1 MKTNKVLLGVLGGV
15 AVGAIAGILFA
26 PAKGT
31 KTRKRIMK
39 KGNDYTKDLKNKF
52 EDLYGTV
59 VTKYENVME
68 EAKEL
73 YIENILLLQKN
84 K

>member
-1 MKTNKVLLGVLGGV
+1 MKTSNVILGVLGGV

-31 KTRKRIMK
+31 KTRKKIMK

-52 EDLYGTV
+52 GDFYDGVT
-59 VTKYENVME
+59 TKYENIVDD
-68 EAKEL
+68 AKEFATDHK
-73 YIENILLLQKN
+73 EK
-84 K
+84 

>member
-1 MKTNKVLLGVLGGV
+1 MNTNKVILGVLGGL

-39 KGNDYTKDLKNKF
+39 KGNDLKKDMKNKF
-52 EDLYGTV
+52 EDVYNTIS
-59 VTKYENVME
+59 TKYDDVME
-68 EAKEL
+68 QAKEFANDHQ
-73 YIENILLLQKN
+73 EK

>member
-1 MKTNKVLLGVLGGV
+1 MNSNKVLLGVLGGV

-39 KGNDYTKDLKNKF
+39 KGNDYTKVFKDKL
-52 EDLYGTV
+52 EDLYNNGAIKYDKV
-59 VTKYENVME
+59 VEQ
-68 EAKEL
+68 AKEFATDHQ
-73 YIENILLLQKN
+73 IK
-84 K
+84 